1 MVTVGNQG
9 RDDRYIRLWRGNI
22 SLPAVSRSCY
32 DHVFSKVPFK
42 LPPLACLP
50 VITGPTNWTM
60 YSNIYLGILKFSF
73 NHSSTKFR
81 LIEFRTRIRLV
92 RGQLERFVTELIG
105 AFASTSLGAAKVRAA
120 AVSIPGFADQ
130 EQENKT
136 RGVKEP
142 QLLF

>member
-9 RDDRYIRLWRGNI
+9 QDDRYIRLWRGNI
-22 SLPAVSRSCY
+22 SLPVVSRSCY
-32 DHVFSKVPFK
+32 DHVFGKVPFK
-42 LPPLACLP
+42 LPLLACLP
-50 VITGPTNWTM
+50 VFTGPTNRTM
-60 YSNIYLGILKFSF
+60 YSNIHLGILKFSF

-81 LIEFRTRIRLV
+81 LIEFRTRIRLA
-92 RGQLERFVTELIG
+92 RGQLERFVAELIG